1 MNISENLSVSKRDL
15 IEVEKQLIGEK
26 RYDYYRQRF
35 DLFEANNRRKWSL
48 NLSALI
54 ASFFW
59 AFYRG
64 LYLAG
69 FIGLLVTLGGFY
81 LVISQQATEVTP
93 IIVAGNILTFLPNLV
108 FGVFGNRL
116 YYDNIMPLL
125 HEGLLLPRSKQA
137 SFFKEYS
144 GGNTRIVVGLLFAVV
159 FIIIA
164 LSLSAAG

>member
-1 MNISENLSVSKRDL
+1 MNTLENLNVSRRDL
-15 IEVEKQLIGEK
+15 NEMEELLIGEK
-26 RYDYYRQRF
+26 HYAYYRKRF
-35 DLFEANNRRKWSL
+35 DAFEANSGRKVSF

-93 IIVAGNILTFLPNLV
+93 FIIFGNILTFLPNLF
-108 FGVFGNRL
+108 FGLFGNYL
-116 YYDNIMPLL
+116 YHGNLMPLL
-125 HEGLLLPRSKQA
+125 REGLMLPKSKQKA
-137 SFFKEYS
+137 FFKEYS

-159 FIIIA
+159 FVIVA
-164 LSLSAAG
+164 LTLSAAG